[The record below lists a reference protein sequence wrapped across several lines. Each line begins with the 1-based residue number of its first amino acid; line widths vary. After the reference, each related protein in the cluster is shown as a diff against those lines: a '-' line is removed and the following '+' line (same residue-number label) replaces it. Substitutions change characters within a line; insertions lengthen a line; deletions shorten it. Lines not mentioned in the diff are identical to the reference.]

1 MAEPIDPEALRT
13 AIADVQPVGPGQQN
27 VALAFD
33 RLVEGWDAREHHQAF
48 VYEATQ
54 ANELLFAGRLYQAVL
69 ARWPEEE
76 HALAAQKQIS
86 TSAMFAGGL
95 GNKTGAGAGSK
106 LPRWVFLSTGISLV
120 WLIVDLSTEGTFS
133 VMDLGFVVVGLGSIG
148 YAIWRV
154 RS

>member
-13 AIADVQPVGPGQQN
+13 AVADVQPAGPGEQN
-27 VALAFD
+27 VSLSFD
-33 RLVEGWDAREHHQAF
+33 RLVDGWDDREHHQAF
-48 VYEATQ
+48 VYGATQ

-69 ARWPEEE
+69 ARWPEDE
-76 HALAAQKQIS
+76 HALAAQKQIA

-95 GNKTGAGAGSK
+95 GNKTGAADGSK

-120 WLIVDLSTEGTFS
+120 WLIVDLTTEGTFS
-133 VMDLGFVVVGLGSIG
+133 VMDLGFVILGLGSIV